1 MTTIFSL
8 IAAAL
13 IIYTILCFVDI
24 ILTWIPGAKYTKF
37 GQFISRIT
45 EPYLR
50 IFSRL
55 RWTHVGYVDFSPI
68 ISLGILS
75 LASSI
80 FGSIASNGRLSLGYA
95 LAQVV
100 NQIWGICSSLIGLIF
115 ILVLIRFI
123 VVLVKNNE
131 NDPYSV
137 WGQLDNFLR
146 PVCQV
151 IAKPFYKNPNSYK
164 YCLLTALIVL
174 AVISIL
180 GGILCNFLMKLLISM
195 PV

>member
-1 MTTIFSL
+1 MTSIFSI

-13 IIYTILCFVDI
+13 IIYTILCFIDI
-24 ILTWIPGAKYTKF
+24 IMSWIPGAKYTKF
-37 GQFISRIT
+37 GQFIAGIT

-55 RWTHVGYVDFSPI
+55 SWTHVGYVDFSPI

-80 FGSIASNGRLSLGYA
+80 FGSIASNGRFSLGNA

-100 NQIWGICSSLIGLIF
+100 NQVWGICSSLIGLIF

-131 NDPYSV
+131 NDPYSA

-146 PVCQV
+146 PLCQA
-151 IAKPFYKNPNSYK
+151 IAKPFYKNTNSYK
-164 YCLLTALIVL
+164 YCLLTSLIVL
-174 AVISIL
+174 AVISIV
-180 GGILCNFLMKLLISM
+180 GGIFCGIIMKLLLSI